1 MDSNKLWLIV
11 CGMLLWGAING
22 SAQEQDTS
30 SLRHEVAFGF
40 GIPSG
45 IDMLATIA
53 SGGDYSPGPEIHAQY
68 LYNVSKH
75 VGLGVLGVFEYYRT
89 SDKSSHG
96 TLLSINPTARFYWF
110 NHKHFAMYSKV
121 GAGVLFG
128 FEDGVEAIPMINV
141 SLVGMEFG
149 GKRWRGFTE
158 LFPIGTMGF
167 LNIGIKHSF

>member
-1 MDSNKLWLIV
+1 MNKYKFWLIV
-11 CGMLLWGAING
+11 CGMILWGTIYG
-22 SAQEQDTS
+22 SAQEQGTF
-30 SLRHEVAFGF
+30 SLHHEVAFGF

-53 SGGDYSPGPEIHAQY
+53 SQGDYSPGPEIHAQY

-75 VGLGVLGVFEYYRT
+75 VGLGALGIFVYY

-96 TLLSINPTARFYWF
+96 ALFTINPTARFYWF

-149 GKRWRGFTE
+149 GKKWRGFTE
-158 LFPIGTMGF
+158 LIPIGTMGF
-167 LNIGIKHSF
+167 LNIGLKHSF